1 MTRLLLDARE
11 LQHPEPLER
20 AIAIL
25 RELDEENYLYML
37 HRREPVPLMA
47 LAREHGLNILER
59 RDEKG
64 EWHILISRNR
74 EVRLEEFLS
83 ESGPPA

>member
-1 MTRLLLDARE
+1 MTCRLLDARE
-11 LQHPEPLER
+11 MEHPEPLER

-25 RELDEENYLYML
+25 RELDEESYLYML

-47 LAREHGLNILER
+47 LAREHGLNTLER

-83 ESGPPA
+83 GSGPQA